1 MLPFT
6 DPLRCSKPLT
16 FFHETQKE
24 KVLDMVFLA
33 ITVNVDIK
41 KDAETQSFYDVSSYS
56 ESSDVLC

>member
-6 DPLRCSKPLT
+6 DPVTCVLNLWLSFMKCK
-16 FFHETQKE
+16 KNA
-24 KVLDMVFLA
+24 LDMVFLA

-41 KDAETQSFYDVSSYS
+41 KDAETLHEDSYS